1 MLDLCV
7 WCAHVCEGSFAGLAR
22 LGGRKVA
29 GDSNHE
35 LVANI
40 LRNSVGALAGY
51 AAGDLLELRPAA
63 GRAFRAEPFSTWRSW
78 LKGRIEELAA
88 AIEVG
93 RPEIFTAQIQWG
105 RIVLQARGIE
115 PEHFRAGIECLRE
128 VFAKEL
134 PAEARPLAEEYLRRA
149 LERFGGA
156 AQEAVSR
163 LSSETAAGRVA
174 SRYLLAALEGDRRR
188 ARETVLKEG
197 TAELS
202 VPQIYLEVVLPVQ
215 EEIGRMWLANE
226 ITVAEEHLATSTTRS
241 VLAQLLAMAPMR
253 ARNGKTAM
261 TAAVAGNRHD
271 IGLQVVCDFFEME
284 GWKAIQLGADVPIG
298 DLAEAVDCFDVDLLA
313 LSVTQTVHLPT
324 LRETVQAVRTRRDGA
339 AMKILVGGLALRSC
353 PDTAEQLGADAYAAG
368 PLEAVKTAASLFK
381 LPHDPGFFFHR

>member
-1 MLDLCV
+1 M
-7 WCAHVCEGSFAGLAR
+7 AGN
-22 LGGRKVA
+22 
-29 GDSNHE
+29 SNHE
-35 LVANI
+35 LVAN
-40 LRNSVGALAGY
+40 LLQTSAGALAGY

-63 GRAFRAEPFSTWRSW
+63 GRAFRTDPFSTWRSW

-88 AIEVG
+88 AIGVG
-93 RPEIFTAQIQWG
+93 RPELFAAQIQWG
-105 RIVLQARGIE
+105 RIVLEARGIE
-115 PEHFRAGIECLRE
+115 AEHFRAGIECLRE
-128 VFAKEL
+128 VLAKEL
-134 PAEARPLAEEYLRRA
+134 PAEARGLTEEYLRPA

-163 LSSETAAGRVA
+163 LSPATAAGRVA
-174 SRYLLAALEGDRRR
+174 SRYLLAALEGDGRR

-197 TAELS
+197 AAELS

-253 ARNGKTAM
+253 ERNGKTAM

-298 DLAEAVDCFDVDLLA
+298 DLVEAVDCFAVDLLA
-313 LSVTQTVHLPT
+313 LSVTQTVHLQT
-324 LRETVQAVRTRRDGA
+324 LRETIQTVRALPGRGA
-339 AMKILVGGLALRSC
+339 IRILAGGLALSSC
-353 PDTAEQLGADAYAAG
+353 PEAAEQLGADAYAAG
-368 PLEAVKTAASLFK
+368 PLEAVKTAATLFH
-381 LPHDPGFFFHR
+381 LPHNPEFFLRR